1 VTAQGIAAD
10 VLLGLAAALVLA
22 SSAGILVMRDT
33 YQKLHYLTPLALIA
47 PLIVGLAV
55 LVRSGWSENSSETW
69 LALLFVVIGGPFL
82 THATI
87 RAARIRDKGDWRPG
101 TPPAQA
107 AGTPP
112 AGQGESDHGA
122 GGRDG

>member
-1 VTAQGIAAD
+1 MTVQGIVAD
-10 VLLGLAAALVLA
+10 VLLGLAVVLVLA

-33 YQKLHYLTPLALIA
+33 YQKLHFLTPLALIA
-47 PLIVGLAV
+47 PLLVGLAV

-69 LALLFVVIGGPFL
+69 LALLFVVIGSPFL

-87 RAARIRDKGDWRPG
+87 RAARIREKGDWRPG
-101 TPPAQA
+101 PP
-107 AGTPP
+107 G
-112 AGQGESDHGA
+112 